1 MASRLLG
8 QALAA
13 APVELFRARDSAF
26 GGPDVRD
33 RRRYVRVRPGVYAF
47 RDAWEA
53 LAPWERY
60 LARVHAYAVISP
72 QVVFAYESAAALLG
86 LPIFGEPR
94 DIHVFSAERRASR
107 RFSDVCVH
115 TSADAREVIDV
126 GGLRVT
132 SVAAT
137 AVDLMRVLPPL
148 YGLAVG
154 DAAVSLVQGGTTDAL
169 ELGTLAASQR
179 TWRGIARLRLLLPA
193 VDERAESPGE
203 SVSRGVMLWAGFETP
218 ELQRV
223 FRSEGHEDRVDFAWP
238 SVRAIGESDGYGK
251 YVTETA
257 EEAVRRV
264 IEEKKRE
271 ERLRRQCAAFDR
283 WDMETAEA
291 VGPLVERLERL
302 GVPRV
307 GPAIPVLLS
316 AKNPRSLSRGP
327 LSTSEKPR
335 SR

>member
-1 MASRLLG
+1 M
-8 QALAA
+8 
-13 APVELFRARDSAF
+13 
-26 GGPDVRD
+26 
-33 RRRYVRVRPGVYAF
+33 RVRPGVYTF
-47 RDAWEA
+47 RDAWKD

-60 LARVHAYAVISP
+60 LTRVHAYALICP
-72 QVVFAYESAAALLG
+72 RAVFAYESAAVLLG

-115 TSADAREVIDV
+115 TSADARETVEV
-126 GGLRVT
+126 GGTRLT

-137 AVDLMRVLPPL
+137 AVDLMRMLPPL

-169 ELGTLAASQR
+169 ELGRLADSQR
-179 TWRGIARLRLLLPA
+179 TRRGIARLRLLLPA
-193 VDERAESPGE
+193 IDARAESPGE
-203 SVSRGVMLWAGFETP
+203 SVSRGVILWAGFETP

-223 FRSEGHEDRVDFAWP
+223 FRSEGREDRVDFAWP

-264 IEEKKRE
+264 IAEKKRE

-283 WDMETAEA
+283 WDMKTAEA
-291 VGPLVERLERL
+291 VAPLVRRLERL

-307 GPAIPVLLS
+307 GAPNPILLS
-316 AKNPRSLSRGP
+316 VKNPRSLSPG
-327 LSTSEKPR
+327 SSIAGDKPR